1 MYIYKFLYLYLYLCR
16 HCVHKHV
23 YVNIRVYLYISSS
36 VFTLDT
42 TFPFGQ
48 QWCFFYG
55 CWSVDSFVSILDLPR
70 ASLVAQRVKHLPAMQ
85 KTKVCSLGWKDP
97 LE

>member
-16 HCVHKHV
+16 HCVHKPV

-36 VFTLDT
+36 VFALDT

-55 CWSVDSFVSILDLPR
+55 CRSVDSLVSILDLPR
-70 ASLVAQRVKHLPAMQ
+70 ASLVAQRVKRLPAMQ
-85 KTKVCSLGWKDP
+85 KTQV
-97 LE
+97 